1 MRVSQQDIE
10 TAFGSGVK
18 KAAPGSA
25 AQSAVQ
31 RIQAL
36 DTTLAELVEKQRR
49 PEESHAQAQVR
60 VTDENPDLMVA
71 YEKARASV
79 LQSHGIGAGAE

>member
-25 AQSAVQ
+25 AESAVQ
-31 RIQAL
+31 GIQSL
-36 DTTLAELVEKQRR
+36 DTKLAELVEKQRR

-60 VTDENPDLMVA
+60 VMDENPEVMTA
-71 YEKARASV
+71 YEKARAGV
-79 LQSHGIGAGAE
+79 LQSHGIGPGAE